1 MIFVEVADAA
11 TAGREAVRAARVIA
25 VRSMFTS
32 FVVKEHRVAHRRFG
46 KSTGIIHRDLI
57 SIYGKQNIRTALRPK
72 NLRRN
77 DRQQIWRN
85 YEAE

>member
-46 KSTGIIHRDLI
+46 KSTGIIHSDLI
-57 SIYGKQNIRTALRPK
+57 SIYGKQNILRPK